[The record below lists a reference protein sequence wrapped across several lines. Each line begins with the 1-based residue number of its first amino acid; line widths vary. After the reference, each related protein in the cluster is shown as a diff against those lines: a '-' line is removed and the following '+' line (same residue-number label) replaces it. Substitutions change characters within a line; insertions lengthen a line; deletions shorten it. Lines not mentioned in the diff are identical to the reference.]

1 MKQQLNQDIN
11 FIGYIFLGLKISSL
25 QPKIWV
31 NFILKSSSP
40 DFLSKRRY
48 HLKQAKTLLWIM

>member
-1 MKQQLNQDIN
+1 LNQDIN